1 MLRLLELRD
10 FALIDRLELELGPG
24 LHAFTGETG
33 TGKSILVDALLQ
45 LAGNRADLSLIRSGA
60 DSALIQGEFETGS
73 GSVTL
78 SRRLQ
83 QGGRSSARIDG
94 EQVTVSELFR
104 KAGPLIAVHAQ
115 HASLELSGP
124 DSHRRMLDR
133 LLDSEGRS
141 LLARTRQLHGDWLA
155 AQQRLAELRSAVQER
170 ARRLDTIEFQLNEI
184 RAAQPQAG
192 EDDELRAQLV
202 ELRHADSVAS
212 GAGRALEL
220 LTENEGAAVEQLVLA
235 VRALAGAARYSTALE
250 PLADELQQ
258 ALDAVQ
264 ATATEVEGFLADFN
278 TDPLLLERSEARL
291 AQLENLGRKYGP
303 GLAEVLEFAKSLE
316 LERQQLAGADDE
328 LLGLE
333 QKVNELEDQLRGAAA
348 ELTLKRQE
356 AARRLH
362 DGLLQQLKR
371 LGMDAARF
379 DTAFT
384 ELERPG
390 ASGAERI
397 RFMFSANPG
406 EPLKDLAEVASGGE
420 LSRLLLAINLIVGA
434 EQPVLV
440 FDEVD
445 AGTGGRAALAIG
457 TVLRQLARDRQ
468 VLVVTHL
475 PQVAAFAQTQF
486 HVSKQERGG
495 RTLSSVTRL
504 DDTSRVEELARM
516 LAGSVTDASLRA
528 AAELLEAAAA
538 SATQP
543 TS

>member
-104 KAGPLIAVHAQ
+104 KAEPLIAVHAQ

-258 ALDAVQ
+258 ALDGYRRQPLRSKGSSPISTPTRCCWNAVKRGSPSWRTSD
-264 ATATEVEGFLADFN
+264 AS
-278 TDPLLLERSEARL
+278 TDRVWRRCWRSRSPWSWNVSSSRGL
-291 AQLENLGRKYGP
+291 MMNSSGWNRK
-303 GLAEVLEFAKSLE
+303 LMNSKISC
-316 LERQQLAGADDE
+316 
-328 LLGLE
+328 
-333 QKVNELEDQLRGAAA
+333 
-348 ELTLKRQE
+348 
-356 AARRLH
+356 
-362 DGLLQQLKR
+362 
-371 LGMDAARF
+371 
-379 DTAFT
+379 
-384 ELERPG
+384 
-390 ASGAERI
+390 
-397 RFMFSANPG
+397 
-406 EPLKDLAEVASGGE
+406 
-420 LSRLLLAINLIVGA
+420 
-434 EQPVLV
+434 
-440 FDEVD
+440 
-445 AGTGGRAALAIG
+445 GGR
-457 TVLRQLARDRQ
+457 LR
-468 VLVVTHL
+468 
-475 PQVAAFAQTQF
+475 
-486 HVSKQERGG
+486 S
-495 RTLSSVTRL
+495 
-504 DDTSRVEELARM
+504 
-516 LAGSVTDASLRA
+516 
-528 AAELLEAAAA
+528 
-538 SATQP
+538 
-543 TS
+543 